1 MNNMK
6 GRAIANAIKMARATG
21 KQMQVVIG
29 SRDGTYE
36 IYPATA
42 KLSPL
47 HTLVFETE
55 KGGDRNV
62 MQTQLL

>member
-1 MNNMK
+1 MDGMK
-6 GRAIANAIKMARATG
+6 DKAIASAVKMARATG

-29 SRDGTYE
+29 ARDGAYE
-36 IYPATA
+36 IYPANA